1 MMGLFAGKSALRLL
15 APVAVCAS
23 LLGGAALWY
32 ATVHHGG
39 AQVVAHV
46 IAESPQP
53 GWKTIQYHSVRVD
66 ILSAWERTDMDDCEF
81 EFEHWAPPGAADC
94 GMHGG
99 LAFYASATFDPAHG
113 PGVIRTEDPQRV
125 RWGGYTLTGRFAV
138 YVSDG
143 DRGLVRRVLSST
155 R

>member
-1 MMGLFAGKSALRLL
+1 MMGPLARAAELRLL
-15 APVAVCAS
+15 AVVALCAS
-23 LLGGAALWY
+23 LLGGAVLWY
-32 ATVHHGG
+32 VTVHDGG
-39 AQVVAHV
+39 AQVVAR
-46 IAESPQP
+46 SPQP
-53 GWKTIQYHSVRVD
+53 GWKTIQYHGVRVD
-66 ILSAWERTDMDDCEF
+66 IPSAWERTDMNDCEF